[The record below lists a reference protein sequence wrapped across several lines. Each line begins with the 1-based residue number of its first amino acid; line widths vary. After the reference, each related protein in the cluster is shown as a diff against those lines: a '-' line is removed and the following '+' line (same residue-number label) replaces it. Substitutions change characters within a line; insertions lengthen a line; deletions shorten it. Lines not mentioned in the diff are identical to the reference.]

1 MTVANAYDLLLTAA
15 LTVLGILLFLCLI
28 RSIIGPRIAD
38 RIVAVNMVGTMII
51 CIIAVLALKM
61 KEGYLADVAL
71 IYAMLS
77 FLAVV
82 LLTKIYMG
90 VYLERKEKER
100 AARVHRNKEDAHN
113 A

>member
-1 MTVANAYDLLLTAA
+1 MTVANAYDLLLTIA
-15 LTVLGILLFLCLI
+15 LSVLGILLFLCLI

-100 AARVHRNKEDAHN
+100 AARVRRNKEDAHN